1 MIKKLVTLIIP
12 TYKPLFFEQALKSA
26 IGQTYE
32 NLQIVVSDNCPNNSI
47 KEICENY
54 PFVKYFRNH
63 EMGFKNI
70 TSGLYTSQGD
80 YIKVLFDDDLLHP
93 FCVERMVKA
102 IERTDCAIVFSS
114 SQVINGNNEVV
125 ELRRPME
132 ADVLLK
138 HEQLAR
144 AVILNFNNFIG
155 EFSSVLISKKHL
167 QKIRPEQLALYGSF
181 DFTKGLSDV
190 ATFLNIT
197 KNNNA
202 YYIDEI
208 LTYFR
213 KDLNINSNSVIDAE
227 RNPNFK
233 YAITEWL
240 DLLIQGHA
248 VGIITDDEIKAK
260 ASVVNNFL
268 NYFKNSYPEVLD
280 YEKFYLAYIK
290 KL

>member
-1 MIKKLVTLIIP
+1 MKKKLVSLIIP
-12 TYKPLFFEQALKSA
+12 SYKPLFFEQALKSA

-32 NLQIVVSDNCPNNSI
+32 NLQIYVSDNCPDNSI

-54 PFVKYFRNH
+54 TFVKYFRNH

-70 TSGLYTSQGD
+70 TSALYASQGD

-102 IERTDCAIVFSS
+102 IERSDCAVVFSS
-114 SQVINGNNEVV
+114 SQVINGNNDVV
-125 ELRRPME
+125 ELRRPIE
-132 ADVLLK
+132 SDVLLR

-155 EFSSVLISKKHL
+155 EFSSVLINKKYL
-167 QKIRPEQLALYGSF
+167 QKIRSEQLALFGSF
-181 DFTKGLSDV
+181 DFTKGLSDI
-190 ATFLNIT
+190 ATFLNLT

-202 YYIDEI
+202 YYIDEV

-213 KDLNINSNSVIDAE
+213 KDQNINSNSVIDAE

-233 YAITEWL
+233 YAITEWV
-240 DLLIQGHA
+240 DLLIQGHL
-248 VGIITDDEIKAK
+248 VGIITDDEIKSK
-260 ASVVNNFL
+260 ASVVHNFL
-268 NYFKNSYPEVLD
+268 NYFKNSYPEVLN
-280 YEKFYLAYIK
+280 YEEVYLAYIK
-290 KL
+290 KI

>member
-1 MIKKLVTLIIP
+1 MRKNLVTLMIP
-12 TYKPLFFEQALKSA
+12 AYKPLFFEQALKSA

-32 NLQIVVSDNCPNNSI
+32 NIQIVVSDNCPDNSI
-47 KEICENY
+47 KEICANY
-54 PFVKYFRNH
+54 AFVNYFRNH

-70 TSGLYTSQGD
+70 LSTLYASQGE

-93 FCVERMVKA
+93 FCVEKMVRA

-114 SQVINGNNEVV
+114 SQVINGNNNIV
-125 ELRRPME
+125 ELRRPIE
-132 ADVLLK
+132 GDILLE

-155 EFSSVLISKKHL
+155 EFSSILINKKNLH
-167 QKIRPEQLALYGSF
+167 KIKPEQLALYGNF

-190 ATFLNIT
+190 ATFLNLT
-197 KNNNA
+197 KNNKA
-202 YYIDEI
+202 YYIDEV

-213 KDLNINSNSVIDAE
+213 KDQNLNSNSVVDSE

-233 YAITEWL
+233 YAITEWV

-248 VGIITDDEIKAK
+248 VGIITDEEIKIK
-260 ASVVNNFL
+260 ISMVNNFL
-268 NYFKNSYPEVLD
+268 NYFKNSYPEVLN
-280 YEKFYLAYIK
+280 YEEVYLAYIK